1 MFPHTSLASK
11 YYLVVG
17 FAGIW
22 LAATL
27 YVDRVDYKAAA
38 RSWLRI
44 SQLKFL
50 LATADC
56 RLPLTLKFICAF
68 EFSQLAPAR
77 R

>member
-38 RSWLRI
+38 RS
-44 SQLKFL
+44 
-50 LATADC
+50 
-56 RLPLTLKFICAF
+56 
-68 EFSQLAPAR
+68 
-77 R
+77 